1 VWPEADLRIHRVD
14 FDADFDFDF
23 DLDTVAGYRAGYN
36 SGILT
41 LPIPAKPDMTDKFE
55 QLVEI
60 AQAMVA
66 PGKGILAID
75 ESAGTI
81 QKRFDSVGIAS
92 TEENRRDY
100 RSMMLSTPGLGQFI
114 SGAIL
119 FDETIRQSTADG
131 TRLVDLMEQAGILP
145 GIKVDKGAKA
155 LAGFEGEKVTEG
167 LDGLRERLAE
177 YVELGAKFAKWRAV
191 ITIGDDIP
199 SRACID
205 ANAHA
210 LARYAA
216 LCQEAGIV
224 PIVEPEVL
232 MDGDHDL
239 DTSFDVTEATLK
251 SLFQQLYEQNVMLE
265 GTVLKASM
273 VISGSGAS
281 DRAGVDDVA
290 EATVDCL
297 LNAVPAS
304 TAGVVFLS
312 GGQGDLEA
320 TRHLDAMNKMGDMP
334 WPLSFSYGRAL
345 QAECLKTWAADP
357 KANHEKA
364 QQILLHRARMNGAAT
379 VGEWDEDEE
388 RAG

>member
-1 VWPEADLRIHRVD
+1 
-14 FDADFDFDF
+14 
-23 DLDTVAGYRAGYN
+23 
-36 SGILT
+36 
-41 LPIPAKPDMTDKFE
+41 MTDRYE
-55 QLVEI
+55 QLADI
-60 AQAMVA
+60 AQALVA

-75 ESAGTI
+75 ESGGTI
-81 QKRFDSVGIAS
+81 KKRFDSVKV
-92 TEENRRDY
+92 ENTDANRLDY
-100 RSMMLSTPGLGQFI
+100 RSMMLTAPGLGEHI

-119 FDETIRQSTADG
+119 FDETIRQSLPDG
-131 TRLVDLMEQAGILP
+131 TPLVKVMQQAGILP
-145 GIKVDKGAKA
+145 GIKVDAGAKP
-155 LAGFEGEKVTEG
+155 LAGFDGEKVTEG

-177 YVELGAKFAKWRAV
+177 YARLGAKFAKWRAV
-191 ITIGDDIP
+191 ITIGEDIP

-251 SLFQQLYEQNVMLE
+251 ALFAQLYEQNVMLE

-273 VISGSGAS
+273 VISGSEAS
-281 DRAGVDDVA
+281 DRAGIEDVA

-304 TAGVVFLS
+304 TAGIVFLS
-312 GGQGDLEA
+312 GGQGDVEA
-320 TRHLDAMNKMGDMP
+320 TAHLDAMNKMGEMP

-357 KANHEKA
+357 KGNRQKA
-364 QQILLHRARMNGAAT
+364 QQILLHRARMNGLAAL
-379 VGEWDEDEE
+379 GEWSAEDEDV
-388 RAG
+388 

>member
-1 VWPEADLRIHRVD
+1 
-14 FDADFDFDF
+14 
-23 DLDTVAGYRAGYN
+23 
-36 SGILT
+36 
-41 LPIPAKPDMTDKFE
+41 MTDHLE

-75 ESAGTI
+75 ESSGTI
-81 QKRFDSVGIAS
+81 KKRFDSVGVEC
-92 TEENRRDY
+92 TEANRLDY
-100 RSMMLSTPGLGQFI
+100 RSMMLTTPGLGQFI

-119 FDETIRQSTADG
+119 FDETLRQKMPDG
-131 TRLVDLMEQAGILP
+131 TPLVKLMEQAGILP
-145 GIKVDKGAKA
+145 GIKVDTGAKP

-177 YVELGAKFAKWRAV
+177 YVELGAKFCKWRAV

-216 LCQEAGIV
+216 LCQEAGLV

-239 DTSFDVTEATLK
+239 DTSFDVTEAALK
-251 SLFQQLYEQNVMLE
+251 ALFNALYDQNVMLE
-265 GTVLKASM
+265 GCVLKPSM
-273 VISGSGAS
+273 VISGSDAS
-281 DRAGVDDVA
+281 DRAGIEEVA

-297 LNAVPAS
+297 LNAVPAA
-304 TAGVVFLS
+304 TAGIVFLS
-312 GGQGDLEA
+312 GGQGDVEA

-357 KANHEKA
+357 KGNREKA
-364 QQILLHRARMNGAAT
+364 QQVLLHRARMNSAASL
-379 VGEWDEDEE
+379 GEWDEEE
-388 RAG
+388 ESGG